1 MIRVH
6 DLRLTECADFSDSK
20 SFANAVLSRY
30 FSDWRVVVLMY
41 YFLSTRKLSHAY
53 ISGSKMTLLIFLRY
67 FLSLVLCSLVW
78 PVNFVRHLFRKL
90 SNLLTSF

>member
-1 MIRVH
+1 MLIFSEMAPIKWNTQSTLVMIRVH

-41 YFLSTRKLSHAY
+41 YFSINTQVISCVY
-53 ISGSKMTLLIFLRY
+53 IWF
-67 FLSLVLCSLVW
+67 
-78 PVNFVRHLFRKL
+78 
-90 SNLLTSF
+90 